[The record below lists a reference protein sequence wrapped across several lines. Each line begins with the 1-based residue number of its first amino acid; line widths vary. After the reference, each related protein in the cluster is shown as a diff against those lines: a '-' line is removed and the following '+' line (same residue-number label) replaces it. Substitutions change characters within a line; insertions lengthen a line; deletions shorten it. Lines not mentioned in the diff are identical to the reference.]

1 MKSLIF
7 IVLIVYSSKAEV
19 LSSIPGHLVDCYRS
33 GGPLLNSPRRL
44 DVFLSL
50 VRKLE
55 HSAKLDMRL
64 FSTSL
69 LRRFRL
75 DGIEQASNPIETE
88 FVLPYRASAFQFHKY
103 KLLMDLFLPSQ
114 NLLEMDESLTLV
126 ERCLLH
132 KLLSSTVQPWER
144 GDENLTCPLSAQQR
158 ENMSTDSSGRIH
170 SRCPIEDGVI
180 QTDWGPVA
188 VGTIIA
194 AIAASLESQRV
205 SLTDIFSANIYK
217 SEVSQPMIDRA
228 LADWEKQVENPND
241 NNNIANFEMLA
252 SATDELNI
260 SNILVA
266 TIVGDLA
273 EVVVNQGPRVGASA
287 QLMTVGSNNRWNDTL
302 LPRDFYLLPQNSN
315 DWQFTDAEILAG
327 VDGLILASYVPSWIE
342 LRRSFRLSQV
352 LDSYYSNDGVSFG
365 PEVRACNRLA
375 LYNRVLNNTILASET
390 LRFAQVLSLTQNT
403 VYIPLE
409 EMQRMSDAAVT
420 AFIEYVP
427 SVLRKYQRNCVSVD
441 SVPVVDLIVATDSS
455 WREYDVEQF
464 LSWMSGALELDA
476 SRSTLGVVHGN
487 TGRWVAPPAHNIT
500 ALFTHIANY
509 TDPWPN
515 RLNVPNVLTTVN
527 QHLRNQTLQDINA
540 KASAGRSTV
549 ILILSPTD
557 QPSGNE
563 IERSRTIMHSI
574 RSSFFDAYFAYAAQD
589 LTNFQNINNEYLD
602 YSEMFITLPSTCV
615 QDVASAINTFMIK
628 NDIPKRIF
636 GAACPSNGTTFY
648 QIEYEDSV
656 MAKTKRGYRIH
667 PFYLRQQPLIRV
679 QFRNSNYGTILVC
692 MFRGAEA
699 TQSCQLI
706 GERNIHT
713 FNLTAPCPSPDFCPP
728 AHFVV
733 TATTT
738 LNACAHADCRT
749 PNQVDYYIQH
759 SGLRCLPLLGSG
771 AAPSNHWKVNLG
783 LSLVIL
789 ILYLN

>member
-1 MKSLIF
+1 MKTLIF
-7 IVLIVYSSKAEV
+7 IVLIVYSSEAEV
-19 LSSIPGHLVDCYRS
+19 LSSIPRHLVDCYRS

-55 HSAKLDMRL
+55 LSAKLDMRL

-114 NLLEMDESLTLV
+114 NLLESDESLTLV

-132 KLLSSTVQPWER
+132 KILSSAVRPWER
-144 GDENLTCPLSAQQR
+144 GDENVTCPLSAEQM
-158 ENMSTDSSGRIH
+158 ENMATNSSGRIH

-188 VGTIIA
+188 VGTVIA

-217 SEVSQPMIDRA
+217 SQVSQPMIDRA
-228 LADWEKQVENPND
+228 LADWEKQVENPYD
-241 NNNIANFEMLA
+241 NVNLEMMIP
-252 SATDELNI
+252 ATDQLNI
-260 SNILVA
+260 SNVLVA
-266 TIVGDLA
+266 TVVGDLA

-327 VDGLILASYVPSWIE
+327 VDGLILASYMPSWIE
-342 LRRSFRLSQV
+342 LRRSLRLSQV
-352 LDSYYSNDGVSFG
+352 LDSYYSNDGVPFD
-365 PEVRACNRLA
+365 PEVRACNRNT
-375 LYNRVLNNTILASET
+375 LYNKVLNSTLLTSET

-420 AFIEYVP
+420 AFMEYVP
-427 SVLRKYQRNCVSVD
+427 SVLRKFHRNCVTIA
-441 SVPVVDLIVATDSS
+441 SVPVVDLIVVTDSS
-455 WREYDVEQF
+455 WRGYDIEQF
-464 LSWMSGALELDA
+464 LSWVSGALDMEA
-476 SRSTLGVVHGN
+476 ARSTLGVVHGN
-487 TGRWVAPPAHNIT
+487 TGRWVAPPSDNTT

-515 RLNVPNVLTTVN
+515 RLNLPNVLTTVN
-527 QHLRNQTLQDINA
+527 QHLRNQTLQDIND

-549 ILILSPTD
+549 ILIISPTD

-602 YSEMFITLPSTCV
+602 YSEIFITLPSTCV
-615 QDVASAINTFMIK
+615 QEIATAIDTFMIK
-628 NDIPKRIF
+628 NDIPKRIV
-636 GAACPSNGTTFY
+636 GPACPSNGTTFD

-656 MAKTKRGYRIH
+656 LLKMKRGYRIH
-667 PFYLRQQPLIRV
+667 PFYLRQQPLIRIQV
-679 QFRNSNYGTILVC
+679 RNSNFGTILVC

-699 TQSCQLI
+699 SQSCQMI
-706 GERNIHT
+706 GEREVHI

-728 AHFVV
+728 AHFHI
-733 TATTT
+733 TATST
-738 LNACAHADCRT
+738 LNSCTHTECRN

-771 AAPSNHWKVNLG
+771 AAPAPADLWNVRLG
-783 LSLVIL
+783 LSLAISIL
-789 ILYLN
+789 HLNR